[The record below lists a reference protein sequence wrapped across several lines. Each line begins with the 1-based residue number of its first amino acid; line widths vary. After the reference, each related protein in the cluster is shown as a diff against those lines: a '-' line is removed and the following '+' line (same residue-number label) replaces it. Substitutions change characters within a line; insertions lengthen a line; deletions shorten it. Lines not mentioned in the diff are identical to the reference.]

1 MVRTGGDLRQVSRL
15 DFVRNVRNVNLI
27 GDAGVAPGIQLA
39 FVVNADAVGVAGGN
53 ILHAVCKQ
61 RLRHFHHV
69 VGRRQV
75 GQRAVLLGKVKHP
88 DVRADHNEYE
98 NRKKHNQTD
107 HRQRT
112 MGKV

>member
-27 GDAGVAPGIQLA
+27 RDAGMTPGIDFTL
-39 FVVNADAVGVAGGN
+39 VVNADAVGIAGGN
-53 ILHAVCKQ
+53 ILDAVVQQ
-61 RLRHFHHV
+61 RLRHIHHV
-69 VGRRQV
+69 AGRRQV

-98 NRKKHNQTD
+98 NRKEQNQTD